1 MMLTSNHLIDN
12 NVHDVFSNN
21 NYTKI
26 LKENEVIYKKNMY
39 DLEEFT
45 LKQLG
50 EKYACSVPLKSDV
63 HYVTYFDC
71 INNANHFLLTHLY
84 YFTEE

>member
-1 MMLTSNHLIDN
+1 
-12 NVHDVFSNN
+12 
-21 NYTKI
+21 
-26 LKENEVIYKKNMY
+26 MY

-50 EKYACSVPLKSDV
+50 EKYVCSVPLKSDV

-71 INNANHFLLTHLY
+71 INNANHFLLSHLY

>member
-12 NVHDVFSNN
+12 NVHDVFINN

-50 EKYACSVPLKSDV
+50 EK
-63 HYVTYFDC
+63 
-71 INNANHFLLTHLY
+71 
-84 YFTEE
+84 